1 MFPSPA
7 QRSFHDTITFRLA
20 LAICFTGLLAWG
32 IYDYSETNVF
42 EPFLW
47 TFIGM
52 AGVLCA
58 YTFIWA
64 ATRKVTFHTE
74 GISYKSL
81 VKDVDILWTDI
92 QETRY
97 SQTPLNVGVHFGL
110 IGILVSAAFG
120 KGNNQMIRS
129 LKIIGQRE
137 ITLNS
142 NISQVEEAMQMVFQK
157 VNPRIKE
164 HAERMLTAGGMVS
177 FGNVALSTQ
186 GVIWKGKQP
195 IPYSAIAKSRI
206 DGPNVKI
213 KSEGKWLND
222 ISVNVKKI
230 PNAFVLLDMIEERR
244 QAQGNMA
251 IAASAGLSASRYL

>member
-7 QRSFHDTITFRLA
+7 QRRFHDTITFRLA
-20 LAICFTGLLAWG
+20 TAIFLGGMLAWG
-32 IYDYSETNVF
+32 IYDYRETNAF
-42 EPFLW
+42 EPVLW

-52 AGVLCA
+52 VGALCA

-64 ATRKVTFHTE
+64 AARKITFHTE

-81 VKDVDILWTDI
+81 VSDVDIPWTDI
-92 QETRY
+92 RETRY

-110 IGILVSAAFG
+110 IGMLVSAAFG
-120 KGNNQMIRS
+120 KGNNQMIRN

-142 NISQVEEAMQMVFQK
+142 NISQVEEAMQLVLQK
-157 VNPRIKE
+157 VNPGIKE
-164 HAERMLTAGGMVS
+164 QAQRMLTSGGTVS
-177 FGNVALSTQ
+177 FGTIALSTN

-195 IPYSAIAKSRI
+195 IPYNVIAKSCI
-206 DGPNVKI
+206 DGANIKI

-244 QAQGNMA
+244 QTQGMSA
-251 IAASAGLSASRYL
+251 VAASAGLSASRYL